1 MAAQRDAGMLAS
13 GAMGIGTSA
22 GCDQT
27 RTLAAP
33 ATLAEAGIDKNLADR
48 ARKLAA
54 IPATEFDGI
63 VTEWRDRI
71 EQENKRGM
79 AY

>member
-1 MAAQRDAGMLAS
+1 MAAQRDAGMLNEGGRPITGS
-13 GAMGIGTSA
+13 VV
-22 GCDQT
+22 DPVYNP
-27 RTLAAP
+27 TL
-33 ATLAEAGIDKNLADR
+33 EDAGIDKHLADR

-71 EQENKRGM
+71 EQENRARDGALK
-79 AY
+79 